1 MRCAAR
7 GVSAPSMGL
16 WVCGAAKLSCG
27 RYSSDLADDGKR
39 LEGLQKAEFR
49 ALLRYDCGT
58 KKKISG
64 DATMPLCLQCFDF
77 AGYFI
82 GGAERDRTAHLV
94 IAIHELIAPRAVA
107 HQSGPQF
114 GKVAS

>member
-1 MRCAAR
+1 
-7 GVSAPSMGL
+7 MGL

-94 IAIHELIAPRAVA
+94 NAIYLFHRLRMLCHFHVC
-107 HQSGPQF
+107 SGTRQLM
-114 GKVAS
+114 G